1 MLQRSPKNPPTA
13 KAVPILASKPPTPAS
28 LSIPF
33 RRFTKGSRTYCHMIK
48 KRAMNPELADG
59 VHGDCWSN
67 LKYGY
72 KRLGLD
78 MNAGAEV
85 EVVITAVLSAI

>member
-1 MLQRSPKNPPTA
+1 
-13 KAVPILASKPPTPAS
+13 
-28 LSIPF
+28 
-33 RRFTKGSRTYCHMIK
+33 MIK